1 MKFSASF
8 SSFVFSYNR
17 EHSCSILRGFD
28 YSICDSSNIY
38 SSAVK
43 KLGEGELH
51 KHLSWIKCSR
61 GKEMRLSI
69 PIGKQYLFIKAV
81 ASVQQ
86 SILIQDN
93 D

>member
-1 MKFSASF
+1 MKFFASF

-43 KLGEGELH
+43 KLGEGELY

-86 SILIQDN
+86 SILIQHN